1 MLNNFLLKLWFKI
14 FNKGKYNDFKNS
26 KRTAENLKFY
36 KSHIF
41 EKILKIQSNVENKKE
56 LSFLHSGRL
65 GDLIYSLATI
75 KELAKSHKCKIYI
88 QINKPVLDYYD
99 HLRKVLITKRSGDMI
114 IPLLKKQEFLEDV
127 SIYNGEK
134 IDVNFDLF
142 RDIPINKSFYSS
154 RWFSHLVGIN
164 LNMEST
170 FLSAKPHKSIKNK
183 IIIGRSPRY
192 RNSFLNY
199 KFLKNEKNIMCIGL
213 KDEYDDLKKD
223 ILNLEFYDCND
234 FLEMAEII
242 KSCKFYIGNMS
253 LQYIMAEGLK
263 VPRLLEASPD
273 FPVSFP
279 LGPDAFDA
287 YHQNHFENFFKNL
300 NKY

>member
-114 IPLLKKQEFLEDV
+114 MPLLKKQEFLEDV

-164 LNMEST
+164 
-170 FLSAKPHKSIKNK
+170 K
-183 IIIGRSPRY
+183 
-192 RNSFLNY
+192 
-199 KFLKNEKNIMCIGL
+199 
-213 KDEYDDLKKD
+213 
-223 ILNLEFYDCND
+223 
-234 FLEMAEII
+234 
-242 KSCKFYIGNMS
+242 
-253 LQYIMAEGLK
+253 
-263 VPRLLEASPD
+263 RLL
-273 FPVSFP
+273 
-279 LGPDAFDA
+279 
-287 YHQNHFENFFKNL
+287 H
-300 NKY
+300 

>member
-183 IIIGRSPRY
+183 IIVGRSPRY

>member
-114 IPLLKKQEFLEDV
+114 MPLLKKQEFLEDV

>member
-56 LSFLHSGRL
+56 ISFLHSGRL

-114 IPLLKKQEFLEDV
+114 MPLLKKQEFLEDV

>member
-1 MLNNFLLKLWFKI
+1 MSNNFLLKLWFKI
-14 FNKGKYNDFKNS
+14 VNKGKYNDIKNFE
-26 KRTAENLKFY
+26 KTEDNLKFY

-41 EKILKIQSNVENKKE
+41 EKILEIQNNVENKKE

-75 KELAKSHKCKIYI
+75 KELAKSHKCKLYI

-127 SIYNGEK
+127 GIYNGEK
-134 IDVNFDLF
+134 IDINFDLF

-154 RWFSHLVGIN
+154 RWFSHLVGVN
-164 LNMEST
+164 LNMENT
-170 FLSAKPHKSIKNK
+170 FLSSTLHKSIKNK

-199 KFLKNEKNIMCIGL
+199 KFLKNVKNIMCIGL
-213 KDEYDDLKKD
+213 KEEYDDLKKD
-223 ILNLEFYDCND
+223 IFNLEFHDCDD

-279 LGPDAFDA
+279 LGPNAFDA
-287 YHQNHFENFFKNL
+287 YHQNHFEKFFKNL
-300 NKY
+300 DKS